1 MFPWKQ
7 INESGCGLVPHNGCR
22 HRACSCWLMWGSRG
36 VLCFVFYLGAKG
48 RARDTGKSL
57 PAMQWNST
65 CLLGSLGTA
74 ADQGEDLL
82 PRWCPLVLGGD
93 VELCPSLSSFPP
105 PFPSSFQMVT
115 PPRSSGV
122 SPTQHTCKSWGSA
135 AWCWLSGCQQS
146 KSLHRWAA
154 WTPWK
159 ELLWICPWWWPA
171 GRRWF
176 MAWSGRNGILETH
189 DYRDR
194 T

>member
-7 INESGCGLVPHNGCR
+7 VNESGCGLVPHNGCR

-36 VLCFVFYLGAKG
+36 VLCFIFYLGAKG
-48 RARDTGKSL
+48 RTRDRGKSL

-74 ADQGEDLL
+74 DQGEDLL
-82 PRWCPLVLGGD
+82 PRWCPLVLAGD
-93 VELCPSLSSFPP
+93 VELCPSPSSFPP

-135 AWCWLSGCQQS
+135 AWCWLSGCQIHIS
-146 KSLHRWAA
+146 PLLSSLNTMEGTSVDLPLMVASWAQVVHGMV
-154 WTPWK
+154 WK
-159 ELLWICPWWWPA
+159 EWNPGNTRL
-171 GRRWF
+171 
-176 MAWSGRNGILETH
+176 
-189 DYRDR
+189 
-194 T
+194 